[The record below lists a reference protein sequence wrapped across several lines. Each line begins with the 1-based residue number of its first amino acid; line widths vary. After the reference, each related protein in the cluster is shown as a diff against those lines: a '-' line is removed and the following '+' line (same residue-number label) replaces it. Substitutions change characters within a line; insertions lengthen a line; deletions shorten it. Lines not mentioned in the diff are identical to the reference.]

1 VVTNG
6 TVHLDLMC
14 WQVPD
19 DVWESCQN
27 VLHKYDPPRITG
39 RKRIAQRLALS
50 GVLYHLHTGCCW
62 NRLPRQFGDDSSV
75 HRTLQR
81 WKRSGAWD
89 EMSAIL
95 RSAGLLLLPED
106 GRRKVDLTASAS

>member
-1 VVTNG
+1 MVSNG
-6 TVHLDLMC
+6 TTHLDLMC
-14 WQVPD
+14 WQIPD
-19 DVWESCQN
+19 EVWESCQT
-27 VLHKYDPPRITG
+27 VLHRYDPPRVTG

-81 WKRSGAWD
+81 WKRSGAWE
-89 EMSAIL
+89 EMRAIL
-95 RSAGLLLLPED
+95 RGAGLLLPGSEQAEP
-106 GRRKVDLTASAS
+106 VDLTASAS

>member
-1 VVTNG
+1 M
-6 TVHLDLMC
+6 HLDLMC
-14 WQVPD
+14 WQIPD
-19 DVWESCQN
+19 EIWESCQD
-27 VLHKYDPPRITG
+27 VLHRYDPPRITG

-81 WKRSGAWD
+81 WKRSGAWE
-89 EMSAIL
+89 EMRAIL
-95 RSAGLLLLPED
+95 RGAGLLMLPEERNERID
-106 GRRKVDLTASAS
+106 VTASVS